1 MKRIFQLVVCLSLV
15 SSVALA
21 GHGGIGERFFFQIG
35 GTVGADVMQMTGM
48 FYNEK
53 NAGNLDDL
61 PIENLNVNLATVAF
75 VGRVNLLELSN
86 NSSLSLAFR
95 PAASIGRSINDFGGP
110 STMLRLPFTFD
121 FNSGAAATVS
131 TRAKTGFVFG
141 IGAEFISYP
150 ALGDGVTVQ
159 KTYVGQGGGQ
169 QSNENFI
176 NMKASWIQPVATFG
190 IRFFGKNYS
199 CREINFKAC
208 YKAAG
213 NVDNKS
219 VVDNAANPY
228 ATIGDFKNMG
238 VVLSYIQF
246 LNY

>member
-15 SSVALA
+15 SSVAMA
-21 GHGGIGERFFFQIG
+21 GHGGIGERIFFQVG
-35 GTVGADVMQMTGM
+35 GTVGADVMQMNGM
-48 FYNEK
+48 FYNKSGAK
-53 NAGNLDDL
+53 NLKDL
-61 PIENLNVNLATVAF
+61 PVENLNVNLATVSF
-75 VGRVNLLELSN
+75 VGRINILELSN

-121 FNSGAAATVS
+121 LNSGAAATVS

-159 KTYVGQGGGQ
+159 KTDAGITQQGQ
-169 QSNENFI
+169 NENFI

-208 YKAAG
+208 FKPESE
-213 NVDNKS
+213 VENKS

-228 ATIGDFKNMG
+228 STVSDFKNMG
-238 VVLSYIQF
+238 LMISYIQF

>member
-35 GTVGADVMQMTGM
+35 GTVGADVMQMTGI
-48 FYNEK
+48 FKNER
-53 NAGNLDDL
+53 NAGNLKDL

-75 VGRVNLLELSN
+75 VGRVNFLEMSN

-110 STMLRLPFTFD
+110 STMLRLPLTID

-159 KTYVGQGGGQ
+159 KTDAGITQQGQ
-169 QSNENFI
+169 NENFI
-176 NMKASWIQPVATFG
+176 NMKATWIQPVATFG

-208 YKAAG
+208 YKGEG

-219 VVDNAANPY
+219 VIDNAANPY

-238 VVLSYIQF
+238 LMLSYIQF

>member
-15 SSVALA
+15 SSVAMA
-21 GHGGIGERFFFQIG
+21 GHGGIGERLFFQVG
-35 GTVGADVMQMTGM
+35 GTVGADVMQMTGK
-48 FYNEK
+48 FLNLK
-53 NAGNLDDL
+53 NAGNLKDL
-61 PIENLNVNLATVAF
+61 DIENLNINLATVSF
-75 VGRVNLLELSN
+75 VGRINLLELSN
-86 NSSLSLAFR
+86 NTSLSLAFR

-131 TRAKTGFVFG
+131 TRSKTGFVFG
-141 IGAEFISYP
+141 VGTEFISYP

-159 KTYVGQGGGQ
+159 KTDAGITQQGQ
-169 QSNENFI
+169 NENFI
-176 NMKASWIQPVATFG
+176 NMKGSWIQPVATFG

-208 YKAAG
+208 FKPEG
-213 NVDNKS
+213 DVENKS
-219 VVDNAANPY
+219 VIDNAANPY
-228 ATIGDFKNMG
+228 STISNFQNMG
-238 VVLSYIQF
+238 LMLSYIQF